1 MQLNAEMERYLIE
14 NQEELKQIIRDLC
27 AIPAPSHHEELRAE
41 FCKTWFEKNG
51 FANVTIDEALNVIC
65 PVGVT
70 EDNDIIVFMAHTDT
84 VFPDMEPL
92 PFREEDGKFFSPG
105 VCDDTANLAVLM
117 IVARW
122 FVQQGLKPKQG
133 IVFVANSCEEGLG
146 NLKGSR
152 AICDRYGERM
162 KELITLDGVTM
173 DAFVNQA
180 VGSHRY
186 RVTVRTEGGHSF
198 GKFGNRNAIRCMAS
212 LIDSLYSVKVPEE
225 NGSKTTYNV
234 GIISGGT
241 SVNTIAQECEMLYE
255 YRSDNKNCL
264 AAMEKMFYAMVEAY
278 RATGIEVEVDRI
290 GERPCAG
297 DLDPVRYDALMDRAA
312 ESLRDVLGLEAKYRS
327 GSTDCNIPLSRGIP
341 AVCIGVCV
349 GAGCHTREEWLD
361 VASLQD
367 GSRFFMDFLAK
378 CFVM

>member
-1 MQLNAEMERYLIE
+1 MILNAAMERYLE
-14 NQEELKQIIRDLC
+14 DSREDLLKLIRDLC
-27 AIPAPSHHEELRAE
+27 AIPAPSNHEELRAA
-41 FCKTWFEKNG
+41 FCKEWFEQNG
-51 FANVTIDEALNVIC
+51 GTNVEIDEALNVIC
-65 PVGVT
+65 PCGVT
-70 EDNDIIVFMAHTDT
+70 ADNDIVVFMAHTDT
-84 VFPDMEPL
+84 VFPEMEPL
-92 PFREEDGKFFSPG
+92 PFREEDGKYYSPG

-122 FVQQGLKPKQG
+122 FLQGGYQPKCG
-133 IVFVANSCEEGLG
+133 ILFVANSGEEGLG

-152 AICDRYGERM
+152 AICDRYGDRM
-162 KELITLDGVTM
+162 KELITLDGVSF
-173 DAFVNQA
+173 AEFVNHA

-198 GKFGNRNAIRCMAS
+198 SKFGNRNAIRCMAS

-255 YRSDNKNCL
+255 YRSDHKNCL

-278 RATGIEVEVDRI
+278 RATGIEVEAERI
-290 GERPCAG
+290 GERPCSG
-297 DLDPVRYDALMDRAA
+297 DLDPVRYQALMDRAA
-312 ESLRDVLGLEAKYRS
+312 ESLRDVIGVEPKYRS

-341 AVCIGVCV
+341 AVCISVV
-349 GAGCHTREEWLD
+349 TGAGCHTRTEWLEL
-361 VASLQD
+361 ASLQK
-367 GSRFFMDFLAK
+367 GCRFFMDLLAK
-378 CFVM
+378 YYEL

>member
-1 MQLNAEMERYLIE
+1 
-14 NQEELKQIIRDLC
+14 
-27 AIPAPSHHEELRAE
+27 
-41 FCKTWFEKNG
+41 
-51 FANVTIDEALNVIC
+51 
-65 PVGVT
+65 
-70 EDNDIIVFMAHTDT
+70 
-84 VFPDMEPL
+84 
-92 PFREEDGKFFSPG
+92 
-105 VCDDTANLAVLM
+105 
-117 IVARW
+117 
-122 FVQQGLKPKQG
+122 
-133 IVFVANSCEEGLG
+133 
-146 NLKGSR
+146 
-152 AICDRYGERM
+152 
-162 KELITLDGVTM
+162 
-173 DAFVNQA
+173 
-180 VGSHRY
+180 
-186 RVTVRTEGGHSF
+186 
-198 GKFGNRNAIRCMAS
+198 
-212 LIDSLYSVKVPEE
+212 
-225 NGSKTTYNV
+225 
-234 GIISGGT
+234 
-241 SVNTIAQECEMLYE
+241 MLYE